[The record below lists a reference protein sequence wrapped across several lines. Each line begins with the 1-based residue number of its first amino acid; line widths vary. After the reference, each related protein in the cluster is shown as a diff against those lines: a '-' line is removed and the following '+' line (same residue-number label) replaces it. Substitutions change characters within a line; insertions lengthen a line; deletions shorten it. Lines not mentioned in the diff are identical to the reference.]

1 MNTSPFRLAI
11 IGLIVGLTSIFTFSP
26 APSLGQWE
34 DFSLSP
40 ADAFRGVRAEIGW
53 LRNTTRTAPNL
64 VRDGYDNL
72 QARFQSL
79 RAAFNRFQRTLDP
92 DQQARVANE
101 LAELGGG
108 LDIIQEVFGDPSRG
122 AAESQA
128 NPAAFRRM
136 CGVLDRAVACW
147 ATEFERVGR
156 LLNLR

>member
-1 MNTSPFRLAI
+1 MNHTPFRLATA
-11 IGLIVGLTSIFTFSP
+11 GLVAVLTCLFTFSP
-26 APSLGQWE
+26 TSSVGQWE

-40 ADAFRGVRAEIGW
+40 ADAFRGVRAEVGW

-72 QARFQSL
+72 RARFQSL
-79 RAAFNRFQRTLDP
+79 RASFNRFQRTLDP
-92 DQQARVANE
+92 DQQARVVNE
-101 LAELGGG
+101 LAELSGG
-108 LDIIQEVFGDPSRG
+108 LDIIQEVFGDSSQG

-147 ATEFERVGR
+147 AAEFDRVGR